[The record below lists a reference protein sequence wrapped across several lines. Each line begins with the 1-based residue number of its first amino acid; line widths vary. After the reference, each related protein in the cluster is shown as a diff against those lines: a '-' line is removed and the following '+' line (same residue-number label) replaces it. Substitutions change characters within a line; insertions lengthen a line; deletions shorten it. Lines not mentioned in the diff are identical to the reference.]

1 MSDENHLGLMDSEQR
16 QDAAMEQL
24 GGSAS
29 DSETPQGEPQDRVGE
44 ALAQFEVSHIPEQQ
58 VAPPAGDV
66 AAVLPAPAASG
77 PGASS
82 QDAAPGM
89 SPEAATLHKAL
100 EPVFAK
106 YGIGNASEAEARL
119 ADAALLYEIA
129 EGKSSPAKLLNEL
142 ASNGKWNSTQV
153 GEVAHGLIAWLSE
166 RGFLTGP
173 APNQGTAAEK
183 EGGPE
188 TSGSAGTAPP
198 VVEKTGVAPD
208 SLEQRVAA
216 IERDRQASAERQAQA
231 AKVLEERRVY
241 DVFNSKIKDLC
252 SANQIPAEDAE
263 IYAQHV
269 SGLVAGNREVL
280 DRIAKGNFVDVQKFF
295 AQIHHREIQR
305 LQRWTN
311 QQTRSKQAR
320 QDNAPRSPAGG
331 APPAPAGKM
340 RRDLKSFEG
349 RTSAALAEYDR

>member
-1 MSDENHLGLMDSEQR
+1 MDIMDSGQR
-16 QDAAMEQL
+16 QDAAMEQF

-29 DSETPQGEPQDRVGE
+29 DSETPVEPQDRLGE
-44 ALAQFEVSHIPEQQ
+44 ALAQFEVSHEPEQHVPQ
-58 VAPPAGDV
+58 AAGDAV
-66 AAVLPAPAASG
+66 AVLPAPAAHL
-77 PGASS
+77 PGTPGQETVGA
-82 QDAAPGM
+82 QALGM

-100 EPVFAK
+100 QPVLAK
-106 YGIGNASEAEARL
+106 YGIGDAAEAEARL

-129 EGKSSPAKLLNEL
+129 AGKSSPAHLLNEL
-142 ASNGKWNSTQV
+142 ASNGKWSSTQV
-153 GEVAHGLIAWLSE
+153 GEVAQGLITWLSQ
-166 RGFLTGP
+166 RGFLAES
-173 APNQGTAAEK
+173 APNQEVAAVTE
-183 EGGPE
+183 
-188 TSGSAGTAPP
+188 SSVNDLP
-198 VVEKTGVAPD
+198 VVEKTALVENPGVVPG

-231 AKVLEERRVY
+231 AKVVEERRVY
-241 DVFNSKIKDLC
+241 DAFNSKIKDLC
-252 SANQIPAEDAE
+252 SANQIPAEDAG

-295 AQIHHREIQR
+295 AQIHNREIQR

-311 QQTRSKQAR
+311 QQTRAKQAR
-320 QDNAPRSPAGG
+320 QDNAPRSTAGG
-331 APPAPAGKM
+331 APPAPAGKV